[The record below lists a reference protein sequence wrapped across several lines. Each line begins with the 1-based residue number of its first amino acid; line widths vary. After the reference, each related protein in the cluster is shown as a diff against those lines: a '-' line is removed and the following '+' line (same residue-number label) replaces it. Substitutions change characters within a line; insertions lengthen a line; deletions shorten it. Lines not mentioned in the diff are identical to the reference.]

1 MNIHHS
7 SDFEISLE
15 DEDSEPHFSAEIDA
29 AGTDGDDLPVLT
41 EVVNDR
47 VEPYIGESTPII
59 LEPIT
64 PEPAAFDAVALAGPE
79 DATNLMAERL
89 IALETAISRHIE
101 DWMSNELPQLLSR
114 ELDEFADRI
123 RVKAVAHLRSTL
135 LPLISTEIADNLDD
149 DRNT

>member
-64 PEPAAFDAVALAGPE
+64 PEPAAFDAVALASPE

-101 DWMSNELPQLLSR
+101 DWMANELPQLLSR

>member
-1 MNIHHS
+1 MSIHHS

-15 DEDSEPHFSAEIDA
+15 DEDTEPHFSAEIDENNA
-29 AGTDGDDLPVLT
+29 DGDDLPVLT
-41 EVVNDR
+41 EVVTDR

-59 LEPIT
+59 LEPLT
-64 PEPAAFDAVALAGPE
+64 PEPELLDVPPTIAPE
-79 DATNLMAERL
+79 AATNLMAERL

-101 DWMSNELPQLLSR
+101 DWMANELPQLLSR

>member
-15 DEDSEPHFSAEIDA
+15 DEDTEPHFSAEVDTDSA
-29 AGTDGDDLPVLT
+29 DGDDLPVLT
-41 EVVNDR
+41 EVVSER

-59 LEPIT
+59 LEPLT
-64 PEPAAFDAVALAGPE
+64 PDPAPFAAPAGIGPE
-79 DATNLMAERL
+79 AATNLMAERL

-101 DWMSNELPQLLSR
+101 DWMANELPQLMSR

-149 DRNT
+149 DRST

>member
-15 DEDSEPHFSAEIDA
+15 DEDNEPHFSAE
-29 AGTDGDDLPVLT
+29 TDGDNADVDDLPVLT
-41 EVVNDR
+41 EVVTER
-47 VEPYIGESTPII
+47 IEPYIGESTPII
-59 LEPIT
+59 LEPLT
-64 PEPAAFDAVALAGPE
+64 PEPELLEVLPTIEPE
-79 DATNLMAERL
+79 AATNLMAERL

-101 DWMSNELPQLLSR
+101 DWMANELPQLLSR
-114 ELDEFADRI
+114 ELDELADRL

>member
-64 PEPAAFDAVALAGPE
+64 PEPAAFDAVALTGPE

-101 DWMSNELPQLLSR
+101 DWMANELPQLLSR

>member
-64 PEPAAFDAVALAGPE
+64 PEPAAFDAVALASPE

>member
-1 MNIHHS
+1 MNVPHN

-15 DEDSEPHFSAEIDA
+15 DEDTEPHFSAE
-29 AGTDGDDLPVLT
+29 TDGDNADVDDLPVLT
-41 EVVNDR
+41 EVVTER
-47 VEPYIGESTPII
+47 IEPYIGESTPII
-59 LEPIT
+59 LEPLT
-64 PEPAAFDAVALAGPE
+64 PEPELLEVLPTIEPE
-79 DATNLMAERL
+79 AATNLMAERL

-101 DWMSNELPQLLSR
+101 DWMANELPQLLSR

>member
-101 DWMSNELPQLLSR
+101 DWMANELPQLLSR

>member
-1 MNIHHS
+1 MSIHHS

-15 DEDSEPHFSAEIDA
+15 DEDTEPHFSAEIDEDNA
-29 AGTDGDDLPVLT
+29 DGDDLPVLT
-41 EVVNDR
+41 EVVTER

-59 LEPIT
+59 LEPLT
-64 PEPAAFDAVALAGPE
+64 PEPELLEVLPTIAPE
-79 DATNLMAERL
+79 AATNLMAERL

-101 DWMSNELPQLLSR
+101 DWMANELPQLLSR

>member
-29 AGTDGDDLPVLT
+29 TGTDGDDLPVLT

>member
-15 DEDSEPHFSAEIDA
+15 DEDTEPHFSAEIDA

-64 PEPAAFDAVALAGPE
+64 PEPAAFDAVALASPE

-101 DWMSNELPQLLSR
+101 DWMANELPQLLSR

>member
-15 DEDSEPHFSAEIDA
+15 DEDSEPHFSAKIDA

>member
-1 MNIHHS
+1 MNVPHN

-15 DEDSEPHFSAEIDA
+15 DEDTEPHFSAE
-29 AGTDGDDLPVLT
+29 TDGDNVDVDDLPVLT
-41 EVVNDR
+41 EVVTER
-47 VEPYIGESTPII
+47 IEPYIGESTPII
-59 LEPIT
+59 LEPLT
-64 PEPAAFDAVALAGPE
+64 PEPELLGVLPTIEPE
-79 DATNLMAERL
+79 AATNLMAERL

-101 DWMSNELPQLLSR
+101 DWMANELPQLLSR

>member
-1 MNIHHS
+1 MNIHHG

-15 DEDSEPHFSAEIDA
+15 DEDSEPHFSAEVDA

-64 PEPAAFDAVALAGPE
+64 PEPAAFDTVALADTE

-101 DWMSNELPQLLSR
+101 DWMANELPQLLSR

>member
-1 MNIHHS
+1 MNIQHS

-15 DEDSEPHFSAEIDA
+15 DEDTEPHFSAEIDA
-29 AGTDGDDLPVLT
+29 GNTDGDDLPVLT
-41 EVVNDR
+41 EVVSER

-64 PEPAAFDAVALAGPE
+64 PDPEPFEAPAVIGPE
-79 DATNLMAERL
+79 TAANLMAERL

-101 DWMSNELPQLLSR
+101 DWMANELPQLMSR

-149 DRNT
+149 DKTS

>member
-64 PEPAAFDAVALAGPE
+64 PEPAAFDAVALACPE

-101 DWMSNELPQLLSR
+101 DWMANELPQLLSR

>member
-64 PEPAAFDAVALAGPE
+64 PEPAALDAVALASPE